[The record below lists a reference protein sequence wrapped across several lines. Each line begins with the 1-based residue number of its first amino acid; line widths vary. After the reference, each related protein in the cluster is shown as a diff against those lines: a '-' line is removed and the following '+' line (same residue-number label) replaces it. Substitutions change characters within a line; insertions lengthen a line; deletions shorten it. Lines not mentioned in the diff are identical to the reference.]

1 MNNILP
7 GEHDSEL
14 FMQEIIEE
22 TPETLKSILIFQVGI
37 GIICFVLGRFENKFV
52 KGIRK
57 LLIAI
62 SVNFWGM
69 FILQI
74 LMYLLVS
81 NWGK

>member
-37 GIICFVLGRFENKFV
+37 GVICFVLGRFENKFV

-62 SVNFWGM
+62 SVNLWGI

-74 LMYLLVS
+74 LMYLKFS
-81 NWGK
+81 K

>member
-62 SVNFWGM
+62 SVNFWGI

-74 LMYLLVS
+74 LMYLKFS
-81 NWGK
+81 K